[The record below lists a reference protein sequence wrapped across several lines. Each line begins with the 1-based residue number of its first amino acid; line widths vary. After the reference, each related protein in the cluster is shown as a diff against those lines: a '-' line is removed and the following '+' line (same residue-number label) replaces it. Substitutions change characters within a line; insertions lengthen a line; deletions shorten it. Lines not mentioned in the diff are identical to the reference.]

1 MTIVNLNKFRKAKA
15 KVDKKSSASIH
26 RIKFG
31 RSKAEKAK
39 EKHAEKKRNELL
51 DGVRREDQMNAKV
64 KLVIPCPDSFDHPDQ
79 EHSLKFA

>member
-15 KVDKKSSASIH
+15 KVDKKSSASIN

-51 DGVRREDQMNAKV
+51 DGVRRED
-64 KLVIPCPDSFDHPDQ
+64 
-79 EHSLKFA
+79 

>member
-1 MTIVNLNKFRKAKA
+1 MTVVNLNKFRKAKA
-15 KVDKKSSASIH
+15 KSDKKSSASIN

-51 DGVRREDQMNAKV
+51 DRLKRED
-64 KLVIPCPDSFDHPDQ
+64 
-79 EHSLKFA
+79 

>member
-1 MTIVNLNKFRKAKA
+1 MTVVNLNKFRKAKTKA
-15 KVDKKSSASIH
+15 DKKSSASIN

-51 DGVRREDQMNAKV
+51 DGVRRED
-64 KLVIPCPDSFDHPDQ
+64 
-79 EHSLKFA
+79 